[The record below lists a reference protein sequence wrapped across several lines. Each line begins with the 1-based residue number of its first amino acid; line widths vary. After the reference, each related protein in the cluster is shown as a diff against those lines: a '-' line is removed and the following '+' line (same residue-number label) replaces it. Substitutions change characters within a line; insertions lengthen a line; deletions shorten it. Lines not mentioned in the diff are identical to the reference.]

1 MRKLRII
8 SIACVGLLIGS
19 CTAQYHLKRAIA
31 KDPSIANTT
40 IVQKDTIVVTKSVKT
55 SDTLVIYNRDTI
67 VQTKD
72 RIVTR
77 FQRVSDTIFYSVE
90 CPTDTIKITQQ
101 IAQTKIDPVK
111 DRRDLISWIFF
122 GFWILIVSVVIIK
135 KIMDKI
141 L

>member
-111 DRRDLISWIFF
+111 DRRDLISWIFL
-122 GFWILIVSVVIIK
+122 GVWILIVSVVVIK